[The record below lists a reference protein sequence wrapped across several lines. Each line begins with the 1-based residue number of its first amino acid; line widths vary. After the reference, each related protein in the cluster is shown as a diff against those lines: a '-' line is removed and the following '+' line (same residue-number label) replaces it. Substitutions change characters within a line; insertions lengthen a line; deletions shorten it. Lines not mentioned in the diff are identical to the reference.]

1 MANRRS
7 GPSKAQRRNKYRQ
20 NHEKEAMLNL
30 RSRISFEY
38 LLRQILEESSM
49 NEDFTNAFVAN
60 LITKGSRGSL
70 AEAKDYVRSLVD
82 QGVMEERTS
91 EDILRLL
98 DKNRK
103 YR

>member
-1 MANRRS
+1 
-7 GPSKAQRRNKYRQ
+7 
-20 NHEKEAMLNL
+20 
-30 RSRISFEY
+30 
-38 LLRQILEESSM
+38 M